1 VMSSNGSNGSKN
13 RVHDIDDGQVA
24 VETKQPKKSKARG
37 EESVERITIT
47 APNLKTVTFH
57 ICGTSPLVQNK
68 FGNKAREIM
77 RAAQE
82 QGSIAKKGKKKEPK
96 DFEALF
102 HESYHK
108 GIDGSYG
115 FPAAGLRSAMIS
127 ACRSVGFKMTHG
139 KQFVFVEADTFD
151 VDGTALVKITKGEPR
166 HVEHPV
172 RIQTTTDIRVRAM
185 WDPGWEAL
193 PRLTFDADQ
202 FTTTDVA
209 NLLMRVGLQVGIGEG
224 RHDSRSSA
232 GCGWGCFKILG
243 L

>member
-1 VMSSNGSNGSKN
+1 MSSNGRTATKTTK
-13 RVHDIDDGQVA
+13 VA
-24 VETKQPKKSKARG
+24 KKQLKRTPAGKTDVVEK
-37 EESVERITIT
+37 ITIS

-57 ICGTSPLVQNK
+57 IKGTAPYVQNK
-68 FGNKAREIM
+68 FSQK
-77 RAAQE
+77 AQE
-82 QGSIAKKGKKKEPK
+82 TMRQTQAEGSTAKKGKKRAPK

-102 HESYHK
+102 HGSYHQ
-108 GIDGSYG
+108 GIDGAFG
-115 FPAAGLRSAMIS
+115 FPAAGLRAAMIS

-139 KQFVFVEADTFD
+139 KQFVFVEPDVFDT
-151 VDGTALVKITKGEPR
+151 DGTALVKITKGEPR
-166 HVEHPV
+166 HVEHAV

-185 WDPGWEAL
+185 WDQGWEAK

-209 NLLMRVGLQVGIGEG
+209 NLLMRAGLQVGIGEG

-232 GCGWGCFKILG
+232 GCGWGTFEIVG